1 MARDHSGKRL
11 PPHIFEAAS
20 WEAMRAKMFDHCLS
34 HMEKKATYVGE
45 PRQWSV
51 SEDEPSLNDFE
62 TFISIKM
69 GRNPFKPTSNALAQK
84 YLQDHLSRTFT
95 VIVFKWGNH
104 LNNAA
109 DLQQFQEQCIQVPLR
124 DRAGAAAE
132 AMHQLTVSKLK
143 ETWSHIFRAYEA
155 TWRLWAYAILKKP
168 LHQHDGLIQ
177 QPPPSHML
185 HLFERV
191 GQGGDERLEQLQQN
205 LYLSGD
211 VVQSCLN
218 ELVILKEAVCDVSRR
233 LDNAIKTM
241 DTKKRMI
248 AGVLA
253 DIQPSTQA
261 YDPLLQSAIH
271 LIPNTVDID
280 HIEE

>member
-45 PRQWSV
+45 PRQWSKSV
-51 SEDEPSLNDFE
+51 QANLQRF
-62 TFISIKM
+62 
-69 GRNPFKPTSNALAQK
+69 GQK

-109 DLQQFQEQCIQVPLR
+109 DLQQFQEQYIQVPLR
-124 DRAGAAAE
+124 DRAGDMVTYISSIRSNLE
-132 AMHQLTVSKLK
+132 TVGFWN
-143 ETWSHIFRAYEA
+143 T
-155 TWRLWAYAILKKP
+155 KKP
-168 LHQHDGLIQ
+168 LHQHDCLIQ

-218 ELVILKEAVCDVSRR
+218 ELVILKVAVCDVSRR
-233 LDNAIKTM
+233 FNNAIKTM

-253 DIQPSTQA
+253 DFQLSTQA